1 MWFIADLFERYT
13 TRVSK
18 TFLKIAAMEAEANKT
33 AQEKRREEREARNL
47 ESPARA
53 LLMRDPLTGKR
64 DEIRAEERAAL
75 AAKAAVAAVEAEPV
89 ATLSPVVP
97 VETSQAAPVSD
108 MPMGVRGDVVLA
120 WAERLTSAERRE
132 IPGQLEKLRK
142 DKKVRV
148 PELQMICAKAL
159 GESPQVRKKGEHLS
173 ALKAR
178 FAPGER
184 VRTAEAVEL
193 QAAAG

>member
-18 TFLKIAAMEAEANKT
+18 TFLKIAAMEAEANKS
-33 AQEKRREEREARNL
+33 ALEKQREEREARNL

-53 LLMRDPLTGKR
+53 LLMRDPLSGRR
-64 DEIRAEERAAL
+64 DEIKAAEQAAL
-75 AAKAAVAAVEAEPV
+75 AASAPRSIPV
-89 ATLSPVVP
+89 IPADG
-97 VETSQAAPVSD
+97 E

-132 IPGQLEKLRK
+132 IPAMLEKLRK

-159 GESPQVRKKGEHLS
+159 GEAPQLRKKPEHLA
-173 ALKAR
+173 ALKAQ
-178 FAPGER
+178 FGPGER

>member
-18 TFLKIAAMEAEANKT
+18 TFLKIAAMEADAKKT

-53 LLMRDPLTGKR
+53 LLMRDPLTGNR
-64 DEIRAEERAAL
+64 DSIQAESKAAL
-75 AAKAAVAAVEAEPV
+75 AAANAPASVATVVAAASE
-89 ATLSPVVP
+89 
-97 VETSQAAPVSD
+97 

-132 IPGQLEKLRK
+132 IPAHLEKLRK

-148 PELQMICAKAL
+148 PELQMICVKAL
-159 GESPQVRKKGEHLS
+159 GEAPQVRKKAEHLG
-173 ALKAR
+173 ALKVR

-184 VRTAEAVEL
+184 VRAVEAVEL
-193 QAAAG
+193 QATAG